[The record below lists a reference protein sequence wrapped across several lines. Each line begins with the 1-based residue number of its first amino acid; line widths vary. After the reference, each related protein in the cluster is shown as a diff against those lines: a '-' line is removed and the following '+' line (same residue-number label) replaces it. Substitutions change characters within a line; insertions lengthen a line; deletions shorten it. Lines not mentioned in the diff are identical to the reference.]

1 MSSIKKNNNYYM
13 MRTSKKMCAI
23 AENIKWVEKKVVSSA
38 DWKNSM
44 IRLNEDK
51 IKI

>member
-1 MSSIKKNNNYYM
+1 MI
-13 MRTSKKMCAI
+13 RTSKKMCAI
-23 AENIKWVEKKVVSSA
+23 AEDIKWIEKKVLSSA

-51 IKI
+51 IKIL